1 MLSSSS
7 LPAFLLLPGS
17 SFAEEKESATRDA
30 LFQELCLVI
39 VMLSFCKSVSCFSGV
54 GAAVAP
60 GDQSFFRDQM
70 RCDPGMGRGPR
81 RPRWCLLL
89 RLCCTWPG
97 LLLSWR
103 LSSVWGEDLQGK
115 LAFLLLSLSWGLSQK
130 TAELFLSSAS
140 LFHLMRCLWWG
151 SGLYSVPKRRSRRG
165 RSKPPFFCRPRQE
178 KLIQNWL
185 HCSFVWVCFFAGR
198 GGC

>member
-81 RPRWCLLL
+81 RPTLVLAASPLLHLAWAFAVLEVKQCLRGRFTRKIGIPSLVTELGAFSKNGCTVSLFCLLVPSYEVPVV
-89 RLCCTWPG
+89 RI
-97 LLLSWR
+97 R
-103 LSSVWGEDLQGK
+103 
-115 LAFLLLSLSWGLSQK
+115 
-130 TAELFLSSAS
+130 S
-140 LFHLMRCLWWG
+140 LF
-151 SGLYSVPKRRSRRG
+151 ST
-165 RSKPPFFCRPRQE
+165 
-178 KLIQNWL
+178 
-185 HCSFVWVCFFAGR
+185 
-198 GGC
+198 